1 MEKHN
6 AQEQLHVNKGWI
18 VTIAGTIALLALGA
32 LYSWSVIRANI
43 PAEWGWAETQKTLP
57 YSVAV
62 VVFSIMTLV
71 GGRLLPRFGPRWI
84 VSIGGVLCGL
94 GMIFSSFSNSPWVYS
109 VAFGVL
115 LGSGIGF
122 VYATA
127 GPTALRWFP
136 PSKAGLISGIVVGG
150 FGMGSVWVA
159 PLSRAMINAFGLQAT
174 MLYLGIGMLVVVVGF
189 AQLLKLPPDNYV
201 KPAVSLKDAAVI
213 ANRVDFEPKKILRT
227 RQFYILWITFALG
240 SGAGLMVIGNLASI
254 VADQIGLVAVS
265 AIAVSA
271 LAIGNGVGRVL
282 YGLGSDKLGRKTVL
296 IFAFVFQAV
305 LILVLRSINPGS
317 PLANVPFLMALMAL
331 IGANY
336 GAILAVFPV
345 ITKDYYGPQHLA
357 MNYGLVYTAWGLG
370 GFMISQLAGT
380 FKDMFGDFN
389 YAYLMAAGILL
400 LATIMMTGIRSPQ
413 PKAAVYD
420 EDNLDR
426 SQALSGDVGIHP

>member
-32 LYSWSVIRANI
+32 LYSWSVIRVNI
-43 PAEWGWAETQKTLP
+43 PAEWGWSESQKTLP

-213 ANRVDFEPKKILRT
+213 ANRVDFEPKKILKT
-227 RQFYILWITFALG
+227 WQFYILWITFALG

-271 LAIGNGVGRVL
+271 LAIGNGSGRVL
-282 YGLGSDKLGRKTVL
+282 YGFLSDKIGRKAVL
-296 IFAFVFQAV
+296 IIAFVFQAV
-305 LILVLRSINPGS
+305 LILILRSINPGS
-317 PLANVPFLMALMAL
+317 PLANVPFLMGLVVL

-336 GAILAVFPV
+336 GANLAVFPV
-345 ITKDYYGPQHLA
+345 ITKDYYGQQYLA

-389 YAYLMAAGILL
+389 HAYLMGAGILL
-400 LATIMMTGIRSPQ
+400 LAALMMAGIKSPQ
-413 PKAAVYD
+413 PKTAVYD
-420 EDNLDR
+420 EGKLDR
-426 SQALSGDVGIHP
+426 GPALSGDAGVSP